1 VTAAALRPAA
11 VPRALRRAVSG
22 PWTLRVLL
30 ILGGVLTLGLLFG
43 APAYAAETGA
53 GAAAPARAD
62 VRPEGTADAS
72 AESRSAGTQAQAQ
85 GQVSTETGVFGSAES
100 ESAGPAARLD
110 TDEPAAAGHAD
121 EARRVADRSAPAVG
135 TATAVP
141 PATAAVVEPTVEAVR
156 VATRPVPDDVT
167 GLTRQLIGAVAGPLP
182 AAPLPAAPLPA
193 APLPSGPLPAG
204 QLPGPGGVVV
214 PGDGPA
220 AGPAPGYAP
229 FTTEP
234 GGSALAMRP
243 AHTSADAG
251 HAAAMGIGRY
261 CGERSGHPGAALLA
275 SADSPAHSPGPGP
288 VDPCEHRQGV
298 VQHSGETHTPRAGD
312 QPAATSDADAADAFG
327 SAPGCPAAEPPT
339 RDRPRD
345 VLEFPG

>member
-1 VTAAALRPAA
+1 MTAAALRPAA

-43 APAYAAETGA
+43 APASAAETGS

-62 VRPEGTADAS
+62 VRPEATADAS
-72 AESRSAGTQAQAQ
+72 AESRPAGTQAQAQ
-85 GQVSTETGVFGSAES
+85 AQVSTVAGVSGFAEP
-100 ESAGPAARLD
+100 ESAGPAARLG
-110 TDEPAAAGHAD
+110 TDEPTAAGHAD
-121 EARRVADRSAPAVG
+121 EPRRVADRSAPAAG
-135 TATAVP
+135 TATA
-141 PATAAVVEPTVEAVR
+141 ATAAGVEPTVEAVR
-156 VATRPVPDDVT
+156 EATRPVPDDVT
-167 GLTRQLIGAVAGPLP
+167 APAGQLIGAVAGPLP
-182 AAPLPAAPLPA
+182 AAPLPA
-193 APLPSGPLPAG
+193 GPVTAG
-204 QLPGPGGVVV
+204 QLPGPGSVVV

-220 AGPAPGYAP
+220 AGHAPGYAP
-229 FTTEP
+229 FTTDP
-234 GGSALAMRP
+234 AGSVPAMGP
-243 AHTSADAG
+243 ARASAHAG
-251 HAAAMGIGRY
+251 PAAATGFGRY
-261 CGERSGHPGAALLA
+261 CGERSAHPGAALLA

-312 QPAATSDADAADAFG
+312 QPAATSDGGASNAFA

>member
-62 VRPEGTADAS
+62 VRPEGTADPS
-72 AESRSAGTQAQAQ
+72 AESRPTGTQTQAQAQAQAQ
-85 GQVSTETGVFGSAES
+85 GQVSTEAGVSGSAES
-100 ESAGPAARLD
+100 GSAGPAARLD

-121 EARRVADRSAPAVG
+121 EPSRVADRSAPAVG

-141 PATAAVVEPTVEAVR
+141 PATAAGVEPTVEAVR
-156 VATRPVPDDVT
+156 EATRPVPDDVT

-182 AAPLPAAPLPA
+182 A
-193 APLPSGPLPAG
+193 GPLPAG
-204 QLPGPGGVVV
+204 QLPGPGGAAV
-214 PGDGPA
+214 PGNGPA

-229 FTTEP
+229 FTAEP
-234 GGSALAMRP
+234 AGGVPAMGP
-243 AHTSADAG
+243 AHASADAG
-251 HAAAMGIGRY
+251 LAAATGTGRY
-261 CGERSGHPGAALLA
+261 CGGRSGHPGAALPV
-275 SADSPAHSPGPGP
+275 SAGSPAHSPGPGP

-298 VQHSGETHTPRAGD
+298 VQHSGDTHTPRAGD
-312 QPAATSDADAADAFG
+312 QPAATSDDGAADAFG

>member
-1 VTAAALRPAA
+1 MTAAALRPAA

-43 APAYAAETGA
+43 APAYAAEAGA

-62 VRPEGTADAS
+62 VRPEGSADAS
-72 AESRSAGTQAQAQ
+72 AESRSAGTQAQ
-85 GQVSTETGVFGSAES
+85 GQVSTETGVSGSVES

-121 EARRVADRSAPAVG
+121 EPRRVADRSAPAVG

-141 PATAAVVEPTVEAVR
+141 PATAAGVEPTVEAVR
-156 VATRPVPDDVT
+156 EATRPVPDDVT
-167 GLTRQLIGAVAGPLP
+167 GPTRQLIGAVAGPLP
-182 AAPLPAAPLPA
+182 AAPLP
-193 APLPSGPLPAG
+193 SGPLPAG
-204 QLPGPGGVVV
+204 RLPVPGGVVV

-229 FTTEP
+229 FTTGPAPGYAPFTTEP

-243 AHTSADAG
+243 AHASADAG

-275 SADSPAHSPGPGP
+275 SADSPAHSPVPGP

-312 QPAATSDADAADAFG
+312 QPAATSDAGAADAFG